1 MKVAMKMKM
10 YLKGEDAAHEQ
21 QHSED
26 QARVVGRHDVL
37 FVGERTRLGDAH
49 GSIQSQVSPE
59 RTTTTQR
66 GRRKKSRWLS
76 ARL

>member
-1 MKVAMKMKM
+1 MKM

-26 QARVVGRHDVL
+26 QARVVGGHDVL

-66 GRRKKSRWLS
+66 GRRKESRRLS
-76 ARL
+76 ARM